1 MKAPTA
7 HDTFGTKVPI
17 LRAELG
23 LEPRSKRVAPA
34 LPIEL
39 HPRPEPPGLYQ
50 SSESATLVGQLRS
63 GWLGPN
69 GVTEQRPSTPGGI
82 RTHDLLIENQTKLPL
97 FYWCSDRPPS
107 HGAGPYEGRPAGA
120 REGRY
125 VPNRNV
131 LDRGP
136 PWVGVDATSVPQARK
151 ELNPRPVAL
160 EATALPLSYEPLF

>member
-1 MKAPTA
+1 MAPAA
-7 HDTFGTKVPI
+7 HDILGTKVPI

-23 LEPRSKRVAPA
+23 FEPRSKRVAPA

-63 GWLGPN
+63 GWLDPN

-97 FYWCSDRPPS
+97 FYWCSGRALQS
-107 HGAGPYEGRPAGA
+107 LGPRDTDVRSSLPVYEGRP
-120 REGRY
+120 
-125 VPNRNV
+125 V
-131 LDRGP
+131 
-136 PWVGVDATSVPQARK
+136 
-151 ELNPRPVAL
+151 
-160 EATALPLSYEPLF
+160 